1 MTPIKLTTLLDA
13 FTMGGAEHMIYEHI
27 KNIDTQHFD
36 LNVLCYMQKQNTL
49 LAERVEKQVPV
60 TYLNQGG
67 HITLKTIWR
76 VVRAIQ
82 DSKPD
87 IVHAHMGGAAFG
99 AIWSIL
105 FGKPLVITIHAKPGE
120 GFNKRIETLV
130 RIALTSKRTKLVAVS
145 AENEQLVKS
154 YYHIN
159 SAQCVCVN
167 NGIDIK
173 RFGRKE
179 HEFFT
184 LINVARQD
192 DNKNQAMLLRCFA
205 KFHKSAA
212 ETKLL
217 LLGDGP
223 NHENLKDLAK
233 ELGICDAVTFTGNV
247 ANTEDYYAVSDLYV
261 QTSFREAMPLSVLE
275 AMAAGLPVV
284 STNVGGL
291 ADVVQDNGILVLAG
305 DEEALYQAI
314 TKCYQSSPEEKK
326 IMGKASLRIVQDYSA
341 ESMAKQYEK
350 IYSALCAKKVKD
362 NA

>member
-1 MTPIKLTTLLDA
+1 MKKVTMLLPTLS
-13 FTMGGAEHMIYEHI
+13 MGGAEHMVYELA
-27 KNIDTQHFD
+27 KNAQKAHFEPYI
-36 LNVLCYMQKQNTL
+36 LCYMERMDTA
-49 LAERVEKQVPV
+49 LAQRVEKDFAV
-60 TYLNQGG
+60 TYLGQTGR
-67 HITLKTIWR
+67 ITPKAIWKIIKTIKKTDTE
-76 VVRAIQ
+76 VI
-82 DSKPD
+82 
-87 IVHAHMGGAAFG
+87 HAHLGGAAFG
-99 AIWSIL
+99 AIWGIL
-105 FGKPLVITIHAKPGE
+105 FQKPVVITIHTRPEKAFTRKI
-120 GFNKRIETLV
+120 RTLV
-130 RIALTSKRTKLVAVS
+130 RMAMHCPRTRLVAVS
-145 AENEQLVKS
+145 KENQKLLQEYFELPSEKCK
-154 YYHIN
+154 Y
-159 SAQCVCVN
+159 VN
-167 NGIDIK
+167 NGIDLK

-179 HEFFT
+179 HGFFT
-184 LINVARQD
+184 LINVARHD

-223 NHENLKDLAK
+223 NHEKLKDLAK

-291 ADVVQDNGILVLAG
+291 ADVVQDNGILVSAG

-314 TKCYQSSPEEKK
+314 SKCYQLSAEEKET
-326 IMGKASLRIVQDYSA
+326 MSKASLRIVQDYSA
-341 ESMAKQYEK
+341 ENMAREYEK
-350 IYSALCAKKVKD
+350 IYAALCAKKVKG